1 MQRAENRVPVDSLA
15 LMMSDLAAKYEERPS
30 SPAFSR
36 LYEEAGPW
44 GHMYAVLHEELN
56 GHFDGINGRALS
68 TRHYWAPN
76 SRDFL
81 QLIKDLKED
90 LYALKR
96 GGVDAQLVDSYQQ
109 AIERCQP
116 WLSPSGGSAVPE
128 DFEPV
133 TIINYE
139 QVFTETSSSV
149 KLKKQQSPVELKM
162 IGGGS
167 YANVFA
173 YVDPDYGIKFA
184 VKRAKRDLNER
195 DQQRFRQEFDVMKR
209 LSFPYIVEVY
219 KFDETR
225 NEYRMEFCDQTLRDY
240 ISKRNG
246 TLRFST
252 RKRVAL
258 QFLYGISYIHSQ
270 GLLHRDISLQNVLM
284 KVFGSGAVLVKLSDF
299 GLVKDQASLFTRTQ
313 TEMRGTIRDPQL
325 HNFKDYG
332 VLNEMYSIGWVLSY
346 IFTGRDALS
355 SDTDAASRIVQKC
368 TAHDLTQRYASARE
382 VIADVEHLDAS
393 PAPTT
398 EAIAEA

>member
-1 MQRAENRVPVDSLA
+1 MLT
-15 LMMSDLAAKYEERPS
+15 DLEEKYEALPS

-36 LYEEAGPW
+36 LYEDVRRW
-44 GHMYAVLHEELN
+44 GHMFAVLHEELN
-56 GHFDGINGRALS
+56 NHFEAINGRAET
-68 TRHYWAPN
+68 TRHYWADD
-76 SRDFL
+76 SRALL
-81 QLIKDLKED
+81 QLIKDLKAD
-90 LYALKR
+90 LYSLKR
-96 GGVDAQLVDSYQQ
+96 GGVDAKLVDSYQQ
-109 AIERCQP
+109 AMERCQP
-116 WLSPSGGSAVPE
+116 WLSQSGGSSVPE

-133 TIINYE
+133 EIIKYE
-139 QVFTETSSSV
+139 PVFSETSSSLN
-149 KLKKQQSPVELKM
+149 LKKQQAPVELKM

-167 YANVFA
+167 YANVYSF
-173 YVDPDYGIKFA
+173 VDPDYGIKFA
-184 VKRAKRDLNER
+184 VKRAKRGLSER
-195 DQQRFRQEFDVMKR
+195 DLQRFRQEFDVMKR

-225 NEYRMEFCDQTLRDY
+225 NEYRMEFCDETLRNY

-246 TLRFST
+246 NLRFST

-355 SDTDAASRIVQKC
+355 SGADAASRIVQKC
-368 TAHDLTQRYASARE
+368 TAPDLAQRYASAPE
-382 VIADVEHLDAS
+382 VIADVEHLEAS
-393 PAPTT
+393 PSAATQ
-398 EAIAEA
+398 AGAEA

>member
-1 MQRAENRVPVDSLA
+1 VPVDSLA
-15 LMMSDLAAKYEERPS
+15 LMLSDMEEKYEARPS
-30 SPAFSR
+30 SPAYSR
-36 LYEEAGPW
+36 LYEDVKRW
-44 GHMYAVLHEELN
+44 GHMFAVLHEELN
-56 GHFDGINGRALS
+56 GHFEAVNGRAET
-68 TRHYWAPN
+68 TRHYWAIP
-76 SRDFL
+76 SREFID
-81 QLIKDLKED
+81 LIKDLKED

-96 GGVDAQLVDSYQQ
+96 GGVEAKLVDSYQQ
-109 AIERCQP
+109 AVERCQP
-116 WLSPSGGSAVPE
+116 WLSQSGGSTVPE
-128 DFEPV
+128 NFEPV
-133 TIINYE
+133 TVIKYE
-139 QVFTETSSSV
+139 PVLSETSTSV
-149 KLKKQQSPVELKM
+149 SLKKQQSPVELKM

-184 VKRAKRDLNER
+184 VKRAKRDLTER
-195 DQQRFRQEFDVMKR
+195 DLQRFRQEFDVMKR

-225 NEYRMEFCDQTLRDY
+225 NEYRMEFCDETLRDY

-246 TLRFST
+246 NLRFST

-270 GLLHRDISLQNVLM
+270 ELFHRDISLQNVLM

-299 GLVKDQASLFTRTQ
+299 GLVKDQASRFTRTQ

-332 VLNEMYSIGWVLSY
+332 VLNEIYSIGWVLSY

-355 SDTDAASRIVQKC
+355 GGADAASRIVQKC
-368 TAHDLTQRYASARE
+368 TAPDLTQRYASVLE
-382 VIADVEHLDAS
+382 VIAEVEHLEAS
-393 PAPTT
+393 PAATT
-398 EAIAEA
+398 EAGAEA

>member
-1 MQRAENRVPVDSLA
+1 MPLDSLA
-15 LMMSDLAAKYEERPS
+15 LMLTDMEEKYEARPS
-30 SPAFSR
+30 SPTFAR
-36 LYEEAGPW
+36 LYEEVGRW
-44 GHMYAVLHEELN
+44 GHMFAVLHEELN
-56 GHFDGINGRALS
+56 SHFDAINGRAIS
-68 TRHYWAPN
+68 TRHYWADN

-81 QLIKDLKED
+81 HLIKDLKQD

-96 GGVDAQLVDSYQQ
+96 GGVDAKLVDSYQE

-133 TIINYE
+133 TIIKYE
-139 QVFTETSSSV
+139 QAFTETSSSV
-149 KLKKQQSPVELKM
+149 NLKKQQAPVELKM

-167 YANVFA
+167 YANVYA

-184 VKRAKRDLNER
+184 VKRAKRGLNER
-195 DQQRFRQEFDVMKR
+195 DLQRFRQEFDVMKR

-219 KFDETR
+219 KFDETH
-225 NEYRMEFCDQTLRDY
+225 NEYRMEFCDETLRDY

-332 VLNEMYSIGWVLSY
+332 VLKGLLKV
-346 IFTGRDALS
+346 
-355 SDTDAASRIVQKC
+355 
-368 TAHDLTQRYASARE
+368 
-382 VIADVEHLDAS
+382 
-393 PAPTT
+393 
-398 EAIAEA
+398 

>member
-1 MQRAENRVPVDSLA
+1 MLTDMEE
-15 LMMSDLAAKYEERPS
+15 KYEARAS

-36 LYEEAGPW
+36 LYEEVGRW
-44 GHMYAVLHEELN
+44 RHMYAVLHEELN
-56 GHFDGINGRALS
+56 GHFEAINGRAKT
-68 TRHYWAPN
+68 TRHYWATP
-76 SRDFL
+76 SRDFIE
-81 QLIKDLKED
+81 LINDLKED

-96 GGVDAQLVDSYQQ
+96 GGVEAKLFDSYQQ

-128 DFEPV
+128 NFEPV
-133 TIINYE
+133 AIIKYE
-139 QVFTETSSSV
+139 QVFSETSSSV
-149 KLKKQQSPVELKM
+149 NLKKQQSPVDLKM

-184 VKRAKRDLNER
+184 VKRAKRGLDER
-195 DQQRFRQEFDVMKR
+195 DLQRFRQEFDVMKR

-219 KFDETR
+219 KFDENR
-225 NEYRMEFCDQTLRDY
+225 NEYRMEFCDETLRDY
-240 ISKRNG
+240 ISNRNSN
-246 TLRFST
+246 LHFST

-270 GLLHRDISLQNVLM
+270 KLFHRDISLQNVLM

-299 GLVKDQASLFTRTQ
+299 GLVKDQASRFTRTQ

-325 HNFKDYG
+325 QNFKDYG
-332 VLNEMYSIGWVLSY
+332 ILNEMYSMGWVLSY

-355 SDTDAASRIVQKC
+355 SGSDAASRIVQKC
-368 TAHDLTQRYASARE
+368 TAPDLTQRYASALE
-382 VIADVEHLDAS
+382 VIADVEHMEAS
-393 PAPTT
+393 PAATT
-398 EAIAEA
+398 EAGAEA

>member
-1 MQRAENRVPVDSLA
+1 MPVDSLA
-15 LMMSDLAAKYEERPS
+15 LMLTDIAAKYEERPS
-30 SPAFSR
+30 SPAFDR
-36 LYEEAGPW
+36 LYEDVGRW
-44 GHMYAVLHEELN
+44 GHMFAVLHEELN
-56 GHFDGINGRALS
+56 IHFEAINDRAE
-68 TRHYWAPN
+68 TTKHYWAPN

-81 QLIKDLKED
+81 ELIKDLKED

-96 GGVDAQLVDSYQQ
+96 TGVDAKLVDKYRQ

-116 WLSPSGGSAVPE
+116 WLSKSGGSAVPQ

-133 TIINYE
+133 AIIKYE
-139 QVFTETSSSV
+139 QVFSEASSSV
-149 KLKKQQSPVELKM
+149 NLKKQQSPVELKM

-167 YANVFA
+167 YANVYA

-184 VKRAKRDLNER
+184 VKRAKREVNER
-195 DQQRFRQEFDVMKR
+195 DLQRFRQEFEVMKA

-219 KFDETR
+219 KFDEAR
-225 NEYRMEFCDQTLRDY
+225 NEYRMEFCDETLRDY

-246 TLRFST
+246 NLHFST

-258 QFLYGISYIHSQ
+258 QFLYGMSYIHSQ
-270 GLLHRDISLQNVLM
+270 GLLHRDTSLQNVLM

-299 GLVKDQASLFTRTQ
+299 GLVKDQASLFTRTH

-332 VLNEMYSIGWVLSY
+332 VLNEMYSMGWVLSY

-355 SDTDAASRIVQKC
+355 TGTDEASRIVQKC
-368 TAHDLTQRYASARE
+368 TAPDLTQRYSSALA
-382 VIADVEHLDAS
+382 VIADVEHLDAT
-393 PAPTT
+393 PTATT
-398 EAIAEA
+398 EAGAEA

>member
-1 MQRAENRVPVDSLA
+1 MLTD
-15 LMMSDLAAKYEERPS
+15 MAAKYEERPA

-36 LYEEAGPW
+36 LYEEVGPW
-44 GHMYAVLHEELN
+44 GHMFAVLHEELN
-56 GHFDGINGRALS
+56 SHFEAINGRAET
-68 TRHYWAPN
+68 TRHYWADN
-76 SRDFL
+76 SRGFL

-96 GGVDAQLVDSYQQ
+96 AGVDVKLEDTYQQ

-128 DFEPV
+128 DFESV
-133 TIINYE
+133 EIIKYD
-139 QVFTETSSSV
+139 QVFSETSSSMN
-149 KLKKQQSPVELKM
+149 LKKQQSPVELKM

-167 YANVFA
+167 YANVYA

-184 VKRAKRDLNER
+184 VKRAKRGLGER
-195 DQQRFRQEFDVMKR
+195 DLQRFRQEFDVMKS

-219 KFDETR
+219 KFDATR
-225 NEYRMEFCDQTLRDY
+225 NEYRMEFCDETLRSY

-246 TLRFST
+246 NLHFST
-252 RKRVAL
+252 RKRIAL

-270 GLLHRDISLQNVLM
+270 ELLHRDVSLQNVLM

-325 HNFKDYG
+325 HEFKDYN
-332 VLNEMYSIGWVLSY
+332 VLNEMYSVGWVLSY

-355 SDTDAASRIVQKC
+355 TGTDPASRIVQKC
-368 TAHDLTQRYASARE
+368 TAPNLTERYSSALD
-382 VIADVEHLDAS
+382 VIADVEHLEAT
-393 PAPTT
+393 PTATT
-398 EAIAEA
+398 EAGAEA

>member
-1 MQRAENRVPVDSLA
+1 MPVDSLA
-15 LMMSDLAAKYEERPS
+15 LMLTDMAEKYEARPS

-36 LYEEAGPW
+36 LYEGVGLW
-44 GHMYAVLHEELN
+44 GHMFAVLHEELN
-56 GHFDGINGRALS
+56 SHFEAINGRAET
-68 TRHYWAPN
+68 TRHYWADD
-76 SRDFL
+76 SRNFL

-96 GGVDAQLVDSYQQ
+96 GGIEAKLVDGYQQ

-128 DFEPV
+128 DFRPV
-133 TIINYE
+133 TIIKYE
-139 QVFTETSSSV
+139 QVFSETSSSV
-149 KLKKQQSPVELKM
+149 NLKKQQSPVELKM

-167 YANVFA
+167 YANVYA

-184 VKRAKRDLNER
+184 VKRAKRGLNER
-195 DQQRFRQEFDVMKR
+195 DLQRFRQEFDVMKS

-225 NEYRMEFCDQTLRDY
+225 NEYRMEFCDETLRSY
-240 ISKRNG
+240 IAKRHSN
-246 TLRFST
+246 LHFST

-270 GLLHRDISLQNVLM
+270 GYLHRDVSLQNVLM

-332 VLNEMYSIGWVLSY
+332 VLNEMYSVGWVLSY

-355 SDTDAASRIVQKC
+355 SGTDKASRIIQKC
-368 TAHDLTQRYASARE
+368 TAPDLTQRYSSALE
-382 VIADVEHLDAS
+382 VIADVEHLDTTPIA
-393 PAPTT
+393 TT
-398 EAIAEA
+398 EAGAEA

>member
-1 MQRAENRVPVDSLA
+1 ML
-15 LMMSDLAAKYEERPS
+15 SDLEEKYEARPS

-36 LYEEAGPW
+36 LYEEVGRW
-44 GHMYAVLHEELN
+44 GHMFAVLHEELN
-56 GHFDGINGRALS
+56 SHFDAINGRAET
-68 TRHYWAPN
+68 TRHYWADN

-81 QLIKDLKED
+81 QLLRDLKED
-90 LYALKR
+90 LYAMKR
-96 GGVDAQLVDSYQQ
+96 GGVEAKLVESYQQ

-133 TIINYE
+133 PIIKYE
-139 QVFTETSSSV
+139 QVFSENALSV

-167 YANVFA
+167 YANVYA

-184 VKRAKRDLNER
+184 VKRAKRDLHER
-195 DQQRFRQEFDVMKR
+195 DLQRFRQEFDVMKR

-219 KFDETR
+219 KFDESR
-225 NEYRMEFCDQTLRDY
+225 NEYRMEFCNETLRDY

-246 TLRFST
+246 NLHFST

-270 GLLHRDISLQNVLM
+270 GFLHRDISLQNVLM
-284 KVFGSGAVLVKLSDF
+284 KAFGSGAVLVKLSDF

-332 VLNEMYSIGWVLSY
+332 VLNEMYSVGWVLSY

-355 SDTDAASRIVQKC
+355 TEKDAASRIVQKC
-368 TAHDLTQRYASARE
+368 TAPDLTQRYSSALE
-382 VIADVEHLDAS
+382 IIADVEHLDAT
-393 PAPTT
+393 PAATT
-398 EAIAEA
+398 KAGAEA

>member
-1 MQRAENRVPVDSLA
+1 MPVDSLA
-15 LMMSDLAAKYEERPS
+15 LMLDDMEEKYEVRPS
-30 SPAFSR
+30 SPAYSR
-36 LYEEAGPW
+36 LYEDVGRW
-44 GHMYAVLHEELN
+44 GHMFALLHEELN
-56 GHFDGINGRALS
+56 GHFEAINGRAET
-68 TRHYWAPN
+68 TRHYWAIP
-76 SRDFL
+76 SREFIA
-81 QLIKDLKED
+81 LIKDLKED

-96 GGVDAQLVDSYQQ
+96 GGVEVKLVDRYQQ

-116 WLSPSGGSAVPE
+116 WLSPTSGSTVPE

-133 TIINYE
+133 TVIKYE
-139 QVFTETSSSV
+139 QVFSETSSSIR
-149 KLKKQQSPVELKM
+149 LRKQQSPVELKM

-184 VKRAKRDLNER
+184 VKRAKRNLDER
-195 DQQRFRQEFDVMKR
+195 DLQRFRQEFDVMKG

-225 NEYRMEFCDQTLRDY
+225 NEYRMEFCDETLRDY
-240 ISKRNG
+240 IAKRNG
-246 TLRFST
+246 YLHFST
-252 RKRVAL
+252 RKRIAL

-270 GLLHRDISLQNVLM
+270 KLFHRDISLQNVLM

-299 GLVKDQASLFTRTQ
+299 GLVKDQTSRFTRTH

-355 SDTDAASRIVQKC
+355 GGADAASRIVQKC
-368 TAHDLTQRYASARE
+368 TAPNLAQRYSSTLE
-382 VIADVEHLDAS
+382 VIADVEHLEAS
-393 PAPTT
+393 PAATT
-398 EAIAEA
+398 EAGAEA

>member
-1 MQRAENRVPVDSLA
+1 MPVDSLA
-15 LMMSDLAAKYEERPS
+15 LMLTDLEEKYEARPS

-36 LYEEAGPW
+36 LYEEVVRW
-44 GHMYAVLHEELN
+44 GHMFAVLHEELN
-56 GHFDGINGRALS
+56 GHFEGINGRAES
-68 TRHYWAPN
+68 TMHYWATP
-76 SRDFL
+76 SREFL

-90 LYALKR
+90 LYAFKR
-96 GGVDAQLVDSYQQ
+96 GGVEATLVDSYQQ

-116 WLSPSGGSAVPE
+116 WLSQSGGSAVPDDFE
-128 DFEPV
+128 LIEIIKFEPV
-133 TIINYE
+133 
-139 QVFTETSSSV
+139 FSETSSSV
-149 KLKKQQSPVELKM
+149 KLTKQQSPVELKM
-162 IGGGS
+162 IGSGS

-173 YVDPDYGIKFA
+173 YMDPDYGIKFA
-184 VKRAKRDLNER
+184 VKRAKRGVDER
-195 DQQRFRQEFDVMKR
+195 DLQRFRQEFDVMKN

-225 NEYRMEFCDQTLRDY
+225 NEYRMEFCDETLRNY

-246 TLRFST
+246 TLHFST

-325 HNFKDYG
+325 HNFKDYS
-332 VLNEMYSIGWVLSY
+332 VLNEIYAVGWVLSY

-355 SDTDAASRIVQKC
+355 TGTDAASRIVQKC
-368 TAHDLTQRYASARE
+368 TAPDLTQRYPSALE
-382 VIADVEHLDAS
+382 IIAAVEHLDAT
-393 PAPTT
+393 PTAAN
-398 EAIAEA
+398 EAGAEA

>member
-1 MQRAENRVPVDSLA
+1 MPPDSHT
-15 LMMSDLAAKYEERPS
+15 LMLEDIEEKYEERPS
-30 SPAFSR
+30 SPAFDR
-36 LYEEAGPW
+36 LYEDAGRW
-44 GHMYAVLHEELN
+44 GHMFAVLHEELN
-56 GHFDGINGRALS
+56 NHFEAINDRATT

-81 QLIKDLKED
+81 ELIKDLKED
-90 LYALKR
+90 LYAFKR
-96 GGVDAQLVDSYQQ
+96 TGVDAKLVDEYQQ

-116 WLSPSGGSAVPE
+116 WLSKSGGSTVPQ
-128 DFEPV
+128 DFEPIA
-133 TIINYE
+133 IIKYE
-139 QVFTETSSSV
+139 QVFSETSSSV
-149 KLKKQQSPVELKM
+149 NLKKQQSPVELKM
-162 IGGGS
+162 IGSGS
-167 YANVFA
+167 YANVYA

-184 VKRAKRDLNER
+184 VKRAKRETKER
-195 DQQRFRQEFDVMKR
+195 DLQRFRQEFDVMKD

-225 NEYRMEFCDQTLRDY
+225 NEYRMEFCDETLRDY

-246 TLRFST
+246 TLHFST

-270 GLLHRDISLQNVLM
+270 GYLHRDISLQNVLM

-325 HNFKDYG
+325 HKFKDYG
-332 VLNEMYSIGWVLSY
+332 ILNEMYSVGWVLSY

-355 SDTDAASRIVQKC
+355 TEMDEASRIVQKC
-368 TAHDLTQRYASARE
+368 TAPNLTQRYSSALE
-382 VIADVEHLDAS
+382 IIADVEHLEAT
-393 PAPTT
+393 PTAT
-398 EAIAEA
+398 SHAGAEA

>member
-1 MQRAENRVPVDSLA
+1 MPVDSLT
-15 LMMSDLAAKYEERPS
+15 LMLTDMEEKYEALPS

-36 LYEEAGPW
+36 LYKDVRRW
-44 GHMYAVLHEELN
+44 GHMFAVLHEELN
-56 GHFDGINGRALS
+56 NHFKAINGRAET
-68 TRHYWAPN
+68 TRHYWADN

-81 QLIKDLKED
+81 QLIKDLKGD
-90 LYALKR
+90 LYSLKR
-96 GGVDAQLVDSYQQ
+96 GGVEAKLVDSYQQ

-116 WLSPSGGSAVPE
+116 WLSQSGGSAVPE
-128 DFEPV
+128 DFESVAIIQYEPV
-133 TIINYE
+133 
-139 QVFTETSSSV
+139 FSETSSSV
-149 KLKKQQSPVELKM
+149 HLIKQHSPVELKM
-162 IGGGS
+162 IGSGS

-184 VKRAKRDLNER
+184 VKRAKRGVDER
-195 DQQRFRQEFDVMKR
+195 DLQRFRQEFDVMKD

-225 NEYRMEFCDQTLRDY
+225 NEYRMEFCDETLRNY

-246 TLRFST
+246 TLHFST

-325 HNFKDYG
+325 HNFKDYS
-332 VLNEMYSIGWVLSY
+332 VLNEIYSVGWVLSY

-355 SDTDAASRIVQKC
+355 TGTDAASRIVQKC
-368 TAHDLTQRYASARE
+368 TAPDLTLRYSSALE
-382 VIADVEHLDAS
+382 VIAAVEHLDAT
-393 PAPTT
+393 PTAAN
-398 EAIAEA
+398 EAGAEA